1 MQRNLSPFKKKTVD
15 ENVDPEHRLMN
26 HPITDKPKQVSLSA
40 FVLLYS
46 EIIRYHQDRVK
57 GIQDLESKLHE
68 IGYQIGQ
75 RIYEVLVYV
84 SKFKRDNN
92 ILTLLSFLHGTLW
105 QYLFQK
111 KADALEKSS
120 EHSDEYMISDNNLLI
135 SKYIAAP
142 KEMSSFSSGALIA
155 GIVESCCDQARFP
168 ARVTAHNVPVDG
180 APQRITIL
188 IKLLPGHE

>member
-1 MQRNLSPFKKKTVD
+1 MQSRSLSPFKKRNVD
-15 ENVDPEHRLMN
+15 ENVDPEHKLFS
-26 HPITDKPKQVSLSA
+26 HPISDKSKQVSLSA
-40 FVLLYS
+40 FALLYS

-57 GIQDLESKLHE
+57 GIQDLESKLHDV
-68 IGYQIGQ
+68 GYQIGQ

-84 SKFKRDNN
+84 TKFKRDNT

-120 EHSDEYMISDNNLLI
+120 EHTNEYMISDNNLLI
-135 SKYIAAP
+135 SKFISAP

-168 ARVTAHNVPVDG
+168 ARVTAHNAPLDG
-180 APQRITIL
+180 YPQRCTIL
-188 IKLLPGHE
+188 IKLL

>member
-1 MQRNLSPFKKKTVD
+1 MQSRTLSPFKKKIID
-15 ENVDPEHRLMN
+15 ENVDPEHRLLSR
-26 HPITDKPKQVSLSA
+26 PITDKPKQVSLSV

-57 GIQDLESKLHE
+57 GIQDLESKLHD

-84 SKFKRDNN
+84 NKFKRDNN

-120 EHSDEYMISDNNLLI
+120 EHSDEYMISDNNLVI
-135 SKYIAAP
+135 SKFISPP
-142 KEMSSFSSGALIA
+142 KEMSSFSSGALVA
-155 GIVESCCDQARFP
+155 GIIESFCDQARFP
-168 ARVTAHNVPVDG
+168 ARVTAHNVPIEG
-180 APQRITIL
+180 FPQRCTIL
-188 IKLLPGHE
+188 IKLLPNP